1 MAISL
6 VVLEALALSVEGFDN
21 KTDGNIITG
30 GVKRVNINGFV
41 YLDSC
46 TRQLNSTR
54 PDPANPDIRHR
65 AERQR
70 ILYDARR
77 RHSIY
82 LI

>member
-41 YLDSC
+41 YLDFIVLFIGEGSGMV
-46 TRQLNSTR
+46 
-54 PDPANPDIRHR
+54 
-65 AERQR
+65 
-70 ILYDARR
+70 
-77 RHSIY
+77 
-82 LI
+82 